1 MESVS
6 DNSSFSFSNTNQSS
20 KNWKYGLFE
29 VMGIEMEYMIV
40 DKNSL
45 SVKPLC
51 DVLMKE
57 VAGEIVGD
65 FDNGAIVWSNE
76 IVNHLVEIKTNGPVK
91 EAASAIQLFHDNVLK
106 INNILELFNAVLMPT
121 AAHPWMNP
129 YTETHLWQHDSNEI
143 YNLYNRIFNCS
154 GHGWSNLQSTHIN
167 LPFANDEEFG
177 KLHAAIRVLLPVLPA
192 LCASSPIL
200 DGKPTGVLDTR
211 LETYRFNQQRIP
223 SITGSVI
230 PERAFSESAYYNLIY
245 APMMQDVAPFDPDGI
260 LESHFL
266 NSRGAI
272 ARFDRGAIEI
282 RVLDIQECPLADLA
296 IAEAVKEVLK
306 LLLEEVPLDTLQH
319 WHEKD
324 LAEILL
330 NCITSGERALITNMQ
345 YLSLFGIAETNI
357 TAGMLWKHLQAKLSS
372 KMHDDLYPQFKLIV
386 ENGTLSSRIM
396 RRLNNNFSH
405 ENIKNVYRQLV
416 QCLNENKLF
425 L

>member
-1 MESVS
+1 MEFVS
-6 DNSSFSFSNTNQSS
+6 DNSSFSFSNTKQSS
-20 KNWKYGLFE
+20 KIWKYGLFE
-29 VMGIEMEYMIV
+29 VMGVEMEYMIV

-57 VAGEIVGD
+57 VAGGIVGD
-65 FDNGAIVWSNE
+65 FDNGAIMWSNE

-91 EAASAIQLFHDNVLK
+91 DAASVIQLFHDNVLK
-106 INNILELFNAVLMPT
+106 INSILELFNAMLMPT

-167 LPFANDEEFG
+167 LPFGNDEEFG

-200 DGKPTGVLDTR
+200 DGKPTGVSDTR

-230 PERAFSESAYYNLIY
+230 PERAFSEAAYYDLIY
-245 APMMQDVAPFDPDGI
+245 APMMHDVAPFDPDGI
-260 LESHFL
+260 LECHFL

-296 IAEAVKEVLK
+296 VAVAIKEVLV
-306 LLLEEVPLDTLQH
+306 LLLEEISLEALQQ
-319 WHEKD
+319 WHEKE
-324 LAEILL
+324 LLEILL
-330 NCITSGERALITNMQ
+330 NCITNGEKALITNKD
-345 YLSLFGIAETNI
+345 YLSLFGISETGI
-357 TAGMLWKHLQAKLSS
+357 TAGMLWKHLQTKLSG
-372 KMHDDLYPQFKLIV
+372 KMHPDLGFAFKQVV

-396 RRLNNNFSH
+396 RRLNNDFSH

-416 QCLNENKLF
+416 QCLNENKLY

>member
-6 DNSSFSFSNTNQSS
+6 DNSSFSLSNTNQSP
-20 KNWKYGLFE
+20 KKRQYGLFE

-40 DKNSL
+40 DRSTL

-51 DVLMKE
+51 DALMKE
-57 VAGEIVGD
+57 VVGKIVGD
-65 FDNGAIVWSNE
+65 FDNGSIMWSNE

-91 EAASAIQLFHDNVLK
+91 DAVSVIQSFYDNVLK
-106 INNILELFNAVLMPT
+106 INGILESFNAMLMPT

-129 YTETHLWQHDSNEI
+129 YTETHLWEHDSNEI
-143 YNLYNRIFNCS
+143 YDLYNRIFNCS
-154 GHGWSNLQSTHIN
+154 GHGWSNLQSTHLN
-167 LPFANDEEFG
+167 LPFANDDEFG

-200 DGKPTGVLDTR
+200 DGKPTGISDTR

-230 PERAFSESAYYNLIY
+230 PERAFSEAAYYNLIY
-245 APMMQDVAPFDPDGI
+245 APMMQDVAPFDPEGI
-260 LESHFL
+260 LECHFL

-296 IAEAVKEVLK
+296 VAEAIKEVLV
-306 LLLEEVPLDTLQH
+306 LLLEEISLETLQH
-319 WHEKD
+319 WHEKE
-324 LAEILL
+324 LLEILL
-330 NCITSGERALITNMQ
+330 NCITNGEKALITNMD
-345 YLSLFGIAETNI
+345 YLSLFGISETGI
-357 TAGMLWKHLQAKLSS
+357 TAGTLWKHLQAKLSG
-372 KMHDDLYPQFKLIV
+372 KMHPDLDFAFKQIV

-396 RRLNNNFSH
+396 RRLNNNYSH

-416 QCLNENKLF
+416 QCLNENKLY